1 MNNKKTKEVIEQVKT
16 IVRVFLLFL
25 VFLICLMIGY
35 DTISTPMVGN
45 KFATIAIVFVAW
57 ILTSFGIY
65 RILRP
70 KSLLFL

>member
-1 MNNKKTKEVIEQVKT
+1 MKNTKTKEAIEKAKT
-16 IVRVFLLFL
+16 LVRVFLLIL

-45 KFATIAIVFVAW
+45 KFAAIAIVFVSW
-57 ILTSFGIY
+57 ILTSYGIY

-70 KSLLFL
+70 K